1 MQVTHQADHLTHA
14 IINAGEQLGFGVSD
28 DPMFFQMLYS
38 SLYSN
43 PIRAA
48 IREPLCN
55 AWDANIDNGKRDV
68 PLEITL
74 TETSL
79 TIKDSGKGIPHDKIQ
94 QTYLILGKSTKVQQS
109 DQTGGFGLGCKAPF
123 AYAEHFEVRSS
134 VDGVCTIYR
143 MIKVSPEHGD
153 RPAATV
159 IASFPTKET
168 GLTVTIP
175 FVIHGTNSEGK
186 PYSNDYFKIKG
197 YLLEAIAQ
205 GGILAN
211 VNGVLVPTI
220 PLDHTPG
227 SWVLGESM
235 GLRTSN
241 GDRVFVRY
249 GSVVYP
255 VRGLEGLR
263 YYREVEEALRNNISN
278 YGAEIVFQAP
288 PDSIVIP
295 PNRESISQ
303 HEKTVETLENLFLP
317 FLQSLAKSDKKIPK
331 QEFCNVLKNVEENPA
346 FTMKFMLNASI
357 KSYMTCSS
365 LTINNGRDLKDGIVI
380 TDTDDIVRV
389 GIVKREAPFGRSAAF
404 QLQRIINKSMAKRG
418 FISHDMAKKLNHRD
432 MITSNDWRV
441 HEQWVNE
448 FLVLPLVK
456 RMVRYSLNPK
466 NLYVYNTY
474 YGTSY
479 KDFLRPWHNHSIF
492 YNKGLIKSASRKII
506 IMSYSKIA
514 VYNGDMTE
522 KGSLTNADGGYYG
535 AFVYLCPKTK
545 GAAVQ
550 ARAIFSKLHDYTF
563 IDHTVIQDQENEEIR
578 QKKNKDAAQRRAK
591 IAADKAA
598 GIEPPAKIGRVDE
611 GFASLL
617 NAFDGD
623 GKLNF
628 QKYRAAG
635 EQRVMKPLF
644 YLEKPTCARRSESCR
659 LDHFF
664 IGNWESRTLVKQY
677 GGLGFIPTTAKH
689 RKYVEDN
696 QLPNFA
702 EFMVRQ
708 MERAFHHSDKIQ
720 LQRGLCLNNV
730 RKALT
735 GTKLGN
741 LAHYKVALYDLI
753 LSDQWLCN
761 KLGVKLPPET
771 RHMTKNV
778 NLLGVI
784 VNSGYFIGD
793 HSTRLKTIKERIE
806 TPIIQQATRD
816 LFVLV
821 RKNQS
826 GQFVNFKVLAERLHH
841 RDKGVRMVAR
851 KYILQILNI
860 K

>member
-14 IINAGEQLGFGVSD
+14 VINAGEQLGFGVSD

-68 PLEITL
+68 PLEVTL

-94 QTYLILGKSTKVQQS
+94 QIYLILGKSTKVQQS

-143 MIKVSPEHGD
+143 MIKVSPEHGG

-159 IASFPTKET
+159 ITSFPTKET
-168 GLTVTIP
+168 GLSVTIP
-175 FVIHGTNSEGK
+175 FVIHGTKSDGK
-186 PYSNDYFKIKG
+186 PYSNDYTRIKG

-278 YGAEIVFQAP
+278 YAEIVFQAP

-317 FLQSLAKSDKKIPK
+317 FLESLAKSDKKIPK
-331 QEFCNVLKNVEENPA
+331 QEFANVLKNIDENQT

-357 KSYMTCSS
+357 KDYMTTSS
-365 LTINNGRDLKDGIVI
+365 LTFNNGHGLKDGIVI
-380 TDTDDIVRV
+380 TNTDDIVRV
-389 GIVKREAPFGRSAAF
+389 GIGKRDAPFGIAGMI
-404 QLQRIINKSMAKRG
+404 QLYRKINKSMADRG
-418 FISHDMAKKLNHRD
+418 FISHYLAKKLNHRD
-432 MITSNDWRV
+432 MTKISYWHDRTEWLDK
-441 HEQWVNE
+441 

-456 RMVRYSLNPK
+456 RMMRYNLNPE
-466 NLYVYNTY
+466 NLYVYNEW
-474 YGTSY
+474 YGTGY
-479 KDFLRPWHNHSIF
+479 TDFLRPWHNCGTYS
-492 YNKGLIKSASRKII
+492 LESVRLACRKII
-506 IMSYSKIA
+506 IMSYSKVA
-514 VYNGDMTE
+514 VHNKDMTE
-522 KGSLTNADGGYYG
+522 KGPLTNADGGYCG

-545 GAAVQ
+545 GAADH
-550 ARAIFSKLHDYTF
+550 ARALFSKMRDYTF
-563 IDHTVIQDQENEEIR
+563 IDHTVAQDIENEAIR
-578 QKKNKDAAQRRAK
+578 QKKSQEAAARRAK

-598 GIEPPAKIGRVDE
+598 GIVPPAKVVKNKE
-611 GFASLL
+611 GFANLL
-617 NAFDGD
+617 NMCDYNMR
-623 GKLNF
+623 KIN
-628 QKYRAAG
+628 YRAYKASG
-635 EQRVMKPLF
+635 DTRVNKPLF
-644 YLEKPTCARRSESCR
+644 YLEKPELPPSQRANT
-659 LDHFF
+659 LDMYR
-664 IGNWESRTLVKQY
+664 IGIRDSFMLVKEY
-677 GGLGFIPTTAKH
+677 GHWGFIPLTTKH
-689 RKYVEDN
+689 RKYIEDN
-696 QLPNFA
+696 QLPDFA

-708 MERAFHHSDKIQ
+708 MERAFAHPQNIQ
-720 LQRGLCLNNV
+720 LSIGLSLDAV
-730 RKALT
+730 RKDLT
-735 GTKLGN
+735 GGELGN
-741 LAHYKVALYDLI
+741 LAYFKRELYDLVI
-753 LSDQWLCN
+753 SDQWLRE
-761 KLGVKLPPET
+761 KLGIKFPRET
-771 RHMTKNV
+771 HHIKN
-778 NLLGVI
+778 NIQLLGTML
-784 VNSGYFIGD
+784 SCGYFKDD
-793 HSTRLKTIKERIE
+793 HLERLRAIHRLVV
-806 TPIIQQATRD
+806 TPVVQQATRD

-826 GQFVNFKVLAERLHH
+826 GQFVNYKVLGSKLHH
-841 RDKGVRMVAR
+841 CDKGVRMVAR
-851 KYILQILNI
+851 KLILQILNS

>member
-1 MQVTHQADHLTHA
+1 MQVTHSADFLTHA
-14 IINAGEQLGFGVSD
+14 VINAGEQLGFGVSD

-38 SLYSN
+38 SLYGN

-123 AYAEHFEVRSS
+123 AYVEHFEVRSS

-143 MIKVSPEHGD
+143 MIKVSPEHGG

-186 PYSNDYFKIKG
+186 PYSNDYFKIKD

-235 GLRTSN
+235 GLRTGN

-263 YYREVEEALRNNISN
+263 YYREVEEALRDNISN

-317 FLQSLAKSDKKIPK
+317 FLQSLAKSNKKIPK

-346 FTMKFMLNASI
+346 FTMKFMLDASI

-389 GIVKREAPFGRSAAF
+389 GIAKREAPFGRSAAF

-432 MITSNDWRV
+432 MITSNNWHV
-441 HEQWVNE
+441 HEQWVTE

-456 RMVRYSLNPK
+456 RMARYSLNPK

-474 YGTSY
+474 YGSSY
-479 KDFLRPWHNHSIF
+479 KDFLRPWHNHSIC
-492 YNKGLIKSASRKII
+492 NRELIKRASRKII
-506 IMSYSKIA
+506 IMSYSKVA
-514 VYNGDMTE
+514 VYNRDMTE
-522 KGSLTNADGGYYG
+522 KGSLTDADGGYHG
-535 AFVYLCPKTK
+535 AFVYLCPKGK
-545 GAAVQ
+545 GAADQ
-550 ARAIFSKLHDYTF
+550 ARALFSKMKDYTF
-563 IDHTVIQDQENEEIR
+563 IDHTVAQDMENEAIR
-578 QKKNKDAAQRRAK
+578 QKKSKDAAARRAK

-598 GIEPPAKIGRVDE
+598 GIEPPAKVERIGN

-617 NAFDGD
+617 NAFDDD
-623 GKLNF
+623 GEVNF
-628 QKYRAAG
+628 RKYRAAG
-635 EQRVMKPLF
+635 EHRVMKPLF
-644 YLEKPTCARRSESCR
+644 YLEKPACAKRAKACR
-659 LDHFF
+659 LDQFS
-664 IGNWESRTLVKQY
+664 INPWDSRTLVRQY
-677 GGLGFIPTTAKH
+677 GGLGFIPTTTKH
-689 RKYVEDN
+689 RKYIEDN
-696 QLPNFA
+696 ELPNFA

-708 MERAFHHSDKIQ
+708 MERSFNHPQNLQ
-720 LQRGLCLNNV
+720 LKAGLQLNAV
-730 RKALT
+730 RKDLT
-735 GTKLGN
+735 GSKQGN
-741 LAHYKVALYDLI
+741 MAEYKQDLYDLV
-753 LSDQWLCN
+753 LSDPWLCN
-761 KLGVKLPPET
+761 RLGIQVPKET
-771 RHMTKNV
+771 RHMRNSIQ
-778 NLLGVI
+778 LLDLMINTTYFTGDLRNRLADVKKRVI
-784 VNSGYFIGD
+784 I
-793 HSTRLKTIKERIE
+793 
-806 TPIIQQATRD
+806 PIIQQATRD

-826 GQFVNFKVLAERLHH
+826 GQFVDFEALCAKLCHS
-841 RDKGVRMVAR
+841 DKGVRMAAR
-851 KYILQILNI
+851 KHVLQILNI

>member
-1 MQVTHQADHLTHA
+1 MQVTHSADFLTHA
-14 IINAGEQLGFGVSD
+14 VINAGEQLGFGVSD

-143 MIKVSPEHGD
+143 MIKVSPEHGG

-175 FVIHGTNSEGK
+175 FVIHGTNSDGK
-186 PYSNDYFKIKG
+186 PCSNDYFKIKG

-211 VNGVLVPTI
+211 VNEVLVPTI

-227 SWVLGESM
+227 SWVVGESM

-263 YYREVEEALRNNISN
+263 YYREVEEALRDNISN

-317 FLQSLAKSDKKIPK
+317 FLESLAKSDKKIPK
-331 QEFCNVLKNVEENPA
+331 QEFHNVLKNVAENQA
-346 FTMKFMLNASI
+346 FTMKFMLNAGI
-357 KSYMTCSS
+357 KDYMTSSS
-365 LTINNGRDLKDGIVI
+365 LTINNGRDLRDGIVI

-389 GIVKREAPFGRSAAF
+389 GIGKRDAPFGRAGMI
-404 QLQRIINKSMAKRG
+404 QLYRKINKSMADRG
-418 FISHDMAKKLNHRD
+418 FISHYLAKKLNHRD
-432 MITSNDWRV
+432 MTRISYWHDR
-441 HEQWVNE
+441 EKWVDE
-448 FLVLPLVK
+448 FLVRPLVK
-456 RMVRYSLNPK
+456 RMMRYNLNPK
-466 NLYVYNTY
+466 NLYVHNTH
-474 YGTSY
+474 YGSVY
-479 KDFLRPWHNHSIF
+479 KDLLRPWHNHSLCSPE
-492 YNKGLIKSASRKII
+492 LIKLACRKII
-506 IMSYSKIA
+506 IMSYSKVA
-514 VYNGDMTE
+514 VHNKDMTE
-522 KGSLTNADGGYYG
+522 KGSLTDADGGYHG
-535 AFVYLCPKTK
+535 AFVYLCPKGK
-545 GAAVQ
+545 GAADQ
-550 ARAIFSKLHDYTF
+550 ARALFSKMKDYTF
-563 IDHTVIQDQENEEIR
+563 IDHTVAQDMENEAIR
-578 QKKNKDAAQRRAK
+578 QKKNKEAAARRAK
-591 IAADKAA
+591 AAADKAA
-598 GIEPPAKIGRVDE
+598 GIVPPAKVVKNEE
-611 GFASLL
+611 GFANLL
-617 NAFDGD
+617 NMCDYSEREI
-623 GKLNF
+623 N
-628 QKYRAAG
+628 YRAYKASG
-635 EQRVMKPLF
+635 EARVKKPLF
-644 YLEKPTCARRSESCR
+644 YLEKPELPKRQRART
-659 LDHFF
+659 LDMHT
-664 IGNWESRTLVKQY
+664 IGVNDSFTLVKEY
-677 GGLGFIPTTAKH
+677 GHWGFIPLTTKH
-689 RKYVEDN
+689 RKYIEDN
-696 QLPNFA
+696 QLPDFA

-708 MERAFHHSDKIQ
+708 MERAFAHPQNNQ
-720 LQRGLCLNNV
+720 LRNGLSLDAV
-730 RKALT
+730 RKDLT
-735 GTKLGN
+735 GDGRGN
-741 LAHYKVALYDLI
+741 LAYFKRELYDLV
-753 LSDQWLCN
+753 LSDQWLRE
-761 KLGVKLPPET
+761 KLGIKFPRET
-771 RHMTKNV
+771 HHIKN
-778 NLLGVI
+778 NIRLLGTML
-784 VNSGYFIGD
+784 SCGYFKDD
-793 HSTRLKTIKERIE
+793 HLERLRAIHRLVV
-806 TPIIQQATRD
+806 TPVVQQATRD

-826 GQFVNFKVLAERLHH
+826 GQFVDYEVLYGWLHH
-841 RDKGVRMVAR
+841 RDKGIRMVAR

>member
-1 MQVTHQADHLTHA
+1 MQVTHSADFLTHA
-14 IINAGEQLGFGVSD
+14 VINAGEQLGFGISD

-123 AYAEHFEVRSS
+123 AYTEHFEVRSS

-143 MIKVSPEHGD
+143 MIKVSPEHGG

-235 GLRTSN
+235 RLRTSN

-263 YYREVEEALRNNISN
+263 YYREVGEALRNNISS

-303 HEKTVETLENLFLP
+303 HEKTVNTLENLFLP
-317 FLQSLAKSDKKIPK
+317 FLQSLDKSNKKIPK
-331 QEFCNVLKNVEENPA
+331 QEFRNVLQNVGENET
-346 FTMKFMLNASI
+346 FTMNFMSNASI
-357 KSYMTCSS
+357 KDYMTTSS
-365 LTINNGRDLKDGIVI
+365 LTINNGRNLKDGIVI
-380 TDTDDIVRV
+380 TNTDDIVRV
-389 GIVKREAPFGRSAAF
+389 GIGKRDTPFGRAEIV
-404 QLQRIINKSMAKRG
+404 QLYRKINKSMADRG
-418 FISHDMAKKLNHRD
+418 FISHYMAKKLNHRD
-432 MITSNDWRV
+432 TIKNN
-441 HEQWVNE
+441 QWHDREKWVEE

-456 RMVRYSLNPK
+456 RIMRYNLNPK
-466 NLYVYNTY
+466 NLYVHNTY
-474 YGTSY
+474 YWSGY
-479 KDFLRPWHNHSIF
+479 KDLLRPWHNHS
-492 YNKGLIKSASRKII
+492 LCSSESIKLACRKII
-506 IMSYSKIA
+506 IMSYSKVA
-514 VYNGDMTE
+514 AHNKDMTE
-522 KGSLTNADGGYYG
+522 KGSLTDADGGYHG
-535 AFVYLCPKTK
+535 AFVYLCPKDK
-545 GAAVQ
+545 GAADE
-550 ARAIFSKLHDYTF
+550 ARALFSKMRDYTF
-563 IDHTVIQDQENEEIR
+563 IDHTVAQDMENEAIR
-578 QKKNKDAAQRRAK
+578 QKKNKDAAARRAK

-598 GIEPPAKIGRVDE
+598 GIEPPAEVERVND

-617 NAFDGD
+617 NAFNDD
-623 GKLNF
+623 RDLNF
-628 QKYRAAG
+628 RKYRAAG
-635 EQRVMKPLF
+635 EHRVMKPLF
-644 YLEKPTCARRSESCR
+644 YLEKPACAKRAKACR
-659 LDHFF
+659 LDQFT
-664 IGNWESRTLVKQY
+664 ISGWNSRTLVRQY
-677 GGLGFIPTTAKH
+677 GGLGFIPTTTKH
-689 RKYVEDN
+689 RKYIEDN
-696 QLPNFA
+696 ELPNFA

-708 MERAFHHSDKIQ
+708 MERSFNHPQNLQ
-720 LQRGLCLNNV
+720 LQAGLQL
-730 RKALT
+730 KAVHKDLT
-735 GTKLGN
+735 GSKLGKM
-741 LAHYKVALYDLI
+741 ADYKHKLYDLV
-753 LSDQWLCN
+753 LSDRWLCN
-761 KLGVKLPPET
+761 RLGIQLPKETQHMRNSIQLLDLMINTTYFTGDLRNRLSDVK
-771 RHMTKNV
+771 KQV
-778 NLLGVI
+778 SI
-784 VNSGYFIGD
+784 
-793 HSTRLKTIKERIE
+793 
-806 TPIIQQATRD
+806 PIIQQATRD

-826 GQFVNFKVLAERLHH
+826 GQFVDFEVLGSKLHH

-851 KYILQILNI
+851 KLILQILNI

>member
-1 MQVTHQADHLTHA
+1 MQVTQQADLLTHA
-14 IINAGEQLGFGVSD
+14 VINAGEQLGFGVSD

-38 SLYSN
+38 SLYGN

-143 MIKVSPEHGD
+143 LIKVSPEHGG

-175 FVIHGTNSEGK
+175 FVIHGTNSDGK
-186 PYSNDYFKIKG
+186 PYSNDYRKIKG

-317 FLQSLAKSDKKIPK
+317 FLQSLAKSEKKIPK
-331 QEFCNVLKNVEENPA
+331 QEFVNVLKNIDENTT
-346 FTMKFMLNASI
+346 FTMRHMMDASI
-357 KSYMTCSS
+357 KSYMTASS
-365 LTINNGRDLKDGIVI
+365 LTINNGRDLRDGIVI

-389 GIVKREAPFGRSAAF
+389 GIGKRDAPFRKNNIT
-404 QLQRIINKSMAKRG
+404 LLIRKITTSMAKRG
-418 FISHDMAKKLNHRD
+418 FISFDMAKKLNHHDAIRSSYYRD
-432 MITSNDWRV
+432 REAWAT
-441 HEQWVNE
+441 E
-448 FLVLPLVK
+448 FLVRPLVK
-456 RMVRYSLNPK
+456 RLMRYDLKPK
-466 NLYVYNTY
+466 NLYVYNKHY
-474 YGTSY
+474 EPSY
-479 KDFLRPWHNHSIF
+479 KEFLRPWDNHS
-492 YNKGLIKSASRKII
+492 LRSAEILKRAARKIL

-514 VYNGDMTE
+514 VFNHHMTQT
-522 KGSLTNADGGYYG
+522 GSLTNDDGGYNG
-535 AFVYLCPKTK
+535 AFVYLCPKGK
-545 GAAVQ
+545 GAADQ
-550 ARAIFSKLHDYTF
+550 ARALFSKMRDYTF
-563 IDHTVIQDQENEEIR
+563 IDHTMIQDMENEEIR

-598 GIEPPAKIGRVDE
+598 GIEPPAEVEREDE

-617 NAFDGD
+617 NALDGD
-623 GKLNF
+623 RGLNF
-628 QKYRAAG
+628 RQYRATG
-635 EQRVMKPLF
+635 EHRVMKPLF
-644 YLEKPTCARRSESCR
+644 YLEKPTCARRSRACR
-659 LDHFF
+659 LDQFS
-664 IGNWESRTLVKQY
+664 IGPWDSQALVRQY

-702 EFMVRQ
+702 EFIVRQ

-720 LQRGLCLNNV
+720 LKHGLYLNNV

-741 LAHYKVALYDLI
+741 LAHYKVALYDLL

-771 RHMTKNV
+771 QHMTKNV
-778 NLLGVI
+778 NLLEVMI
-784 VNSGYFIGD
+784 NSRYFIGD
-793 HSTRLKTIKERIE
+793 HSTRLKAIKERIE

-826 GQFVNFKVLAERLHH
+826 GQFVNFEVLAKRLHH
-841 RDKGVRMVAR
+841 RDKGVRMAAR
-851 KYILQILNI
+851 KYIIQILNI

>member
-14 IINAGEQLGFGVSD
+14 VINAGEQLGFGVSD

-38 SLYSN
+38 SLYGN

-134 VDGVCTIYR
+134 VDSICTIYR
-143 MIKVSPEHGD
+143 MIKVSPEHGG

-175 FVIHGTNSEGK
+175 FVIHGTNSDGK

-235 GLRTSN
+235 GLRTGN

-263 YYREVEEALRNNISN
+263 YYREVEEALRDNISN

-317 FLQSLAKSDKKIPK
+317 FLQSLAKSNKKIPK

-346 FTMKFMLNASI
+346 FTMKFMLDASI

-389 GIVKREAPFGRSAAF
+389 GIAKREAPFGRSAAF

-432 MITSNDWRV
+432 MITSNNWHV
-441 HEQWVNE
+441 HEQWVTE

-474 YGTSY
+474 YGSSY
-479 KDFLRPWHNHSIF
+479 KDFLRPWHNHSIC
-492 YNKGLIKSASRKII
+492 NRELIKRASRKII

-514 VYNGDMTE
+514 VYNRDMTE
-522 KGSLTNADGGYYG
+522 KGSLTDADGGYHG
-535 AFVYLCPKTK
+535 AFMYLCPKGK
-545 GAAVQ
+545 GAADK
-550 ARAIFSKLHDYTF
+550 ARALFSKMRDYTF
-563 IDHTVIQDQENEEIR
+563 IDHTVAQDIENEVIR
-578 QKKNKDAAQRRAK
+578 QKKNEDAAARRAK

-598 GIEPPAKIGRVDE
+598 GIEPPAKVERISD

-617 NAFDGD
+617 NAFDDD
-623 GKLNF
+623 GELNF
-628 QKYRAAG
+628 RKYRAAG
-635 EQRVMKPLF
+635 EHRVMKPLF
-644 YLEKPTCARRSESCR
+644 YLEKPACAKRAKACR
-659 LDHFF
+659 LDQFTINGWDSH
-664 IGNWESRTLVKQY
+664 TLVSQY
-677 GGLGFIPTTAKH
+677 GGLGFIPTTTKH
-689 RKYVEDN
+689 RKYIEDN
-696 QLPNFA
+696 ELPNFA

-708 MERAFHHSDKIQ
+708 MERSFNHPQNLQ
-720 LQRGLCLNNV
+720 LKAGLQLKAV
-730 RKALT
+730 RKDLT
-735 GTKLGN
+735 GSKHGN
-741 LAHYKVALYDLI
+741 MADYKHELYDLV
-753 LSDQWLCN
+753 LSDRWLCN
-761 KLGVKLPPET
+761 RLGIQLPKET
-771 RHMTKNV
+771 RHMRNSIQ
-778 NLLGVI
+778 LLDLMINTTYFTGDLRNRLSDVKKRVI
-784 VNSGYFIGD
+784 I
-793 HSTRLKTIKERIE
+793 
-806 TPIIQQATRD
+806 PIIQQATRD

-826 GQFVNFKVLAERLHH
+826 GRFVDFEALCAKLCH
-841 RDKGVRMVAR
+841 RDKGVRMAAR
-851 KYILQILNI
+851 KHVLQILNI

>member
-1 MQVTHQADHLTHA
+1 MQVTHSADFLTHA
-14 IINAGEQLGFGVSD
+14 VINAGEQLGFGVSD

-143 MIKVSPEHGD
+143 MIKVSPEHGG

-175 FVIHGTNSEGK
+175 FVIHGTNSNGK

-227 SWVLGESM
+227 SWALGERM
-235 GLRTSN
+235 GLNSTASDN
-241 GDRVFVRY
+241 IFVRY

-255 VRGLEGLR
+255 VRGLEGLH
-263 YYREVEEALRNNISN
+263 YYKEVSEAIRENISY

-317 FLQSLAKSDKKIPK
+317 FLHSLAKSEKKIPK
-331 QEFCNVLKNVEENPA
+331 QEFINVLKNIDENTT
-346 FTMKFMLNASI
+346 FTTRHMMDASI
-357 KSYMTCSS
+357 KSYVTASS
-365 LTINNGRDLKDGIVI
+365 LTVNNGRDLREGIVI
-380 TDTDDIVRV
+380 TNTDDIVRI
-389 GIVKREAPFGRSAAF
+389 GIGKRDVPFGRSALF
-404 QLQRIINKSMAKRG
+404 QLQRAINTSMAKRG
-418 FISHDMAKKLNHRD
+418 FISYDMAKKINHRD
-432 MITSNDWRV
+432 MLTTHYWHDQ
-441 HEQWVNE
+441 EQWATK

-456 RMVRYSLNPK
+456 RMVRHNLNPK
-466 NLYVYNTY
+466 NLHVYNTR
-474 YGTSY
+474 YGSGY
-479 KDFLRPWHNHSIF
+479 KDFLRPWHNHSICTHEI
-492 YNKGLIKSASRKII
+492 IKRASRKII

-514 VYNGDMTE
+514 VYNRDMTQ
-522 KGSLTNADGGYYG
+522 KGLTDADGGYNG
-535 AFVYLCPKTK
+535 VFVYLCPKGK
-545 GAAVQ
+545 GAADE
-550 ARAIFSKLHDYTF
+550 ARALFSKMRDYTF
-563 IDHTVIQDQENEEIR
+563 IDHTVAQDMENEAIR
-578 QKKNKDAAQRRAK
+578 QKKNKDAAVRRAK
-591 IAADKAA
+591 IVADKAA
-598 GIEPPAKIGRVDE
+598 GIEPPAKVERISD

-617 NAFDGD
+617 NAFDED
-623 GKLNF
+623 GELNF

-635 EQRVMKPLF
+635 EHRVMKPLF
-644 YLEKPTCARRSESCR
+644 YLEKPACDKRAKACR
-659 LDHFF
+659 LDQFS
-664 IGNWESRTLVKQY
+664 INGWYSRTLVRQY
-677 GGLGFIPTTAKH
+677 GGLGFIPTTIKH
-689 RKYVEDN
+689 RKYIEDN
-696 QLPNFA
+696 ELPNFA

-708 MERAFHHSDKIQ
+708 MERSFNHPQNLQ
-720 LQRGLCLNNV
+720 LQDGLQL
-730 RKALT
+730 KAVHKDLT
-735 GTKLGN
+735 GSELGKM
-741 LAHYKVALYDLI
+741 AEYKRDLYDFV
-753 LSDQWLCN
+753 LSDRWLCN
-761 KLGVKLPPET
+761 RLGIQLPKEN
-771 RHMTKNV
+771 RHIRNSAQ
-778 NLLGVI
+778 LLELMI
-784 VNSGYFIGD
+784 NSGYFIGD
-793 HSTRLKTIKERIE
+793 HRDRLRAVKDRVNK
-806 TPIIQQATRD
+806 PIIQQATRD

-826 GQFVNFKVLAERLHH
+826 GQFVDYEVLGSKLHH

-851 KYILQILNI
+851 KLILQILNI

>member
-14 IINAGEQLGFGVSD
+14 VINAGEQLGFGVSD

-38 SLYSN
+38 SLYGN

-79 TIKDSGKGIPHDKIQ
+79 SIKDSGKGIPHDKIQ

-134 VDGVCTIYR
+134 IDGVCTIYR
-143 MIKVSPEHGD
+143 MIKVSPEHGG

-175 FVIHGTNSEGK
+175 FVIHGTNSDGK

-235 GLRTSN
+235 GLRTGN

-263 YYREVEEALRNNISN
+263 YYREVEEALRENISY

-317 FLQSLAKSDKKIPK
+317 FLQSLAKSEKKIPK
-331 QEFCNVLKNVEENPA
+331 REFINVLKNIDENTT
-346 FTMKFMLNASI
+346 FTMRHMMDASI
-357 KSYMTCSS
+357 KSYMTASS
-365 LTINNGRDLKDGIVI
+365 LTVNNGRDLREGIVI
-380 TDTDDIVRV
+380 TNTDDIVRI
-389 GIVKREAPFGRSAAF
+389 GIGKRDAPFGRSALF
-404 QLQRIINKSMAKRG
+404 QLQRAINTSMAKRG
-418 FISHDMAKKLNHRD
+418 FISYDMAKKMNHRD
-432 MITSNDWRV
+432 MLTTHYWHDQ
-441 HEQWVNE
+441 EQWITK

-456 RMVRYSLNPK
+456 RMVRHSLNPK
-466 NLYVYNTY
+466 NLHVYNTR
-474 YGTSY
+474 YGSGY
-479 KDFLRPWHNHSIF
+479 KDFLRPWHNHSICTHEI
-492 YNKGLIKSASRKII
+492 IKRASRKII

-514 VYNGDMTE
+514 VYNRDMTQ
-522 KGSLTNADGGYYG
+522 KGLVDADGGYNG
-535 AFVYLCPKTK
+535 AFVYLCPKGK
-545 GAAVQ
+545 GAADE
-550 ARAIFSKLHDYTF
+550 ARALFSKMKDYTF
-563 IDHTVIQDQENEEIR
+563 IDHTVAQDMENEAIR
-578 QKKNKDAAQRRAK
+578 QKKNKDAAARRAK

-598 GIEPPAKIGRVDE
+598 GIEPPAKVERISE

-617 NAFDGD
+617 NAFDDD
-623 GKLNF
+623 GELNF
-628 QKYRAAG
+628 RKYRAAG
-635 EQRVMKPLF
+635 EHRVMKPLF
-644 YLEKPTCARRSESCR
+644 YLEKPACAKRAKACR
-659 LDHFF
+659 LDQFT
-664 IGNWESRTLVKQY
+664 INGWDSRTLVRQY
-677 GGLGFIPTTAKH
+677 GGLGFIPTTTKH
-689 RKYVEDN
+689 RKYIEDN
-696 QLPNFA
+696 ELPNFA

-708 MERAFHHSDKIQ
+708 MERSFNHPQNLQ
-720 LQRGLCLNNV
+720 LQAGLQLKAV
-730 RKALT
+730 RKDLT
-735 GTKLGN
+735 GSKQGN
-741 LAHYKVALYDLI
+741 MAEYKQGLYDLV
-753 LSDQWLCN
+753 LSDPWLCN
-761 KLGVKLPPET
+761 RLGIQLPKET
-771 RHMTKNV
+771 RHMRNSIQ
-778 NLLGVI
+778 LLDLMINTTYFTGDLRNRLSDVKKRVI
-784 VNSGYFIGD
+784 I
-793 HSTRLKTIKERIE
+793 
-806 TPIIQQATRD
+806 PIIQQATRD

-826 GQFVNFKVLAERLHH
+826 GQFVDFEALCAKLCH
-841 RDKGVRMVAR
+841 RDKGVRMAAR
-851 KYILQILNI
+851 KHVLQILNI

>member
-14 IINAGEQLGFGVSD
+14 VINAGEQLGFGVSD

-38 SLYSN
+38 SLYGN

-143 MIKVSPEHGD
+143 MIKVSPEHGG

-159 IASFPTKET
+159 IASFPTKKT

-175 FVIHGTNSEGK
+175 FVIHETNSEGK

-235 GLRTSN
+235 GLRTGN

-263 YYREVEEALRNNISN
+263 YYREVEDTLRDNISS

-303 HEKTVETLENLFLP
+303 HEKTVKTLENLFLP
-317 FLQSLAKSDKKIPK
+317 FLQSLDKSNKKIPK
-331 QEFCNVLKNVEENPA
+331 QEFHNVLKNVAENQT
-346 FTMKFMLNASI
+346 FTMRFMLNASI
-357 KSYMTCSS
+357 KDYMTTSS

-380 TDTDDIVRV
+380 TNTDDIVRV
-389 GIVKREAPFGRSAAF
+389 GIGKRDVPFGRAGMI
-404 QLQRIINKSMAKRG
+404 QLYRKINKSMADRG
-418 FISHDMAKKLNHRD
+418 FISHYMAKKLNHRD
-432 MITSNDWRV
+432 MTKNNHW
-441 HEQWVNE
+441 HNCEKWVEE

-456 RMVRYSLNPK
+456 RMLRYNLNPK
-466 NLYVYNTY
+466 NLYVHNMH
-474 YGTSY
+474 YGSSY
-479 KDFLRPWHNHSIF
+479 KDLLSPWHNHSLCSPELV
-492 YNKGLIKSASRKII
+492 KLACRKII
-506 IMSYSKIA
+506 IMSYSKVA
-514 VYNGDMTE
+514 VHNKDMTE
-522 KGSLTNADGGYYG
+522 KGSLTVADGGYCG

-545 GAAVQ
+545 GAADH
-550 ARAIFSKLHDYTF
+550 ARALFSKMRDYIF
-563 IDHTVIQDQENEEIR
+563 IDHTVTQNEENEEIR
-578 QKKNKDAAQRRAK
+578 KKKNKDAAARRAK
-591 IAADKAA
+591 AAADKAA
-598 GIEPPAKIGRVDE
+598 GIIPPTKVVKNEE
-611 GFASLL
+611 GFANLL
-617 NAFDGD
+617 NMCDYHEREINCRAYKST
-623 GKLNF
+623 GKS
-628 QKYRAAG
+628 
-635 EQRVMKPLF
+635 RVNKPLF
-644 YLEKPTCARRSESCR
+644 YLEKPDLPPRKKV
-659 LDHFF
+659 
-664 IGNWESRTLVKQY
+664 RTLDPHTIGVNDSFTLVREY
-677 GGLGFIPTTAKH
+677 GHWGFIPLTTKH
-689 RKYVEDN
+689 RKYIEDN
-696 QLPNFA
+696 QLPDFA

-708 MERAFHHSDKIQ
+708 MERAFAHPQNNQ
-720 LQRGLCLNNV
+720 LRNGLSLSAV
-730 RKALT
+730 RKDLT
-735 GTKLGN
+735 GGGVGN
-741 LAHYKVALYDLI
+741 LAYFKRELYDLV
-753 LSDQWLCN
+753 LSDPWLRE
-761 KLGVKLPPET
+761 KLGIKFPRET
-771 RHMTKNV
+771 HHIKN
-778 NLLGVI
+778 NIRLLGTML
-784 VNSGYFIGD
+784 SCGYFKDD
-793 HSTRLKTIKERIE
+793 HLERLKAVQKLVI
-806 TPIIQQATRD
+806 TPVVQQATRD

-826 GQFVNFKVLAERLHH
+826 GQFVDYEVLYGWLHH
-841 RDKGVRMVAR
+841 RDKGIRMVAR

>member
-1 MQVTHQADHLTHA
+1 MQVTQQADFLTHA
-14 IINAGEQLGFGVSD
+14 VINAGEQLGFGVSD

-38 SLYSN
+38 SLYGN

-123 AYAEHFEVRSS
+123 AYAEHFEVRSA

-143 MIKVSPEHGD
+143 MIKVSPEHGG

-175 FVIHGTNSEGK
+175 FVIHGTNSDGK
-186 PYSNDYFKIKG
+186 PYSNDYTKIKG
-197 YLLEAIAQ
+197 YLLKAIAQ

-235 GLRTSN
+235 DLRTNN

-317 FLQSLAKSDKKIPK
+317 FLQSLAKSEKKIPK
-331 QEFCNVLKNVEENPA
+331 QEFINVLKNIDENTT
-346 FTMKFMLNASI
+346 FTTRHMVNASI
-357 KSYMTCSS
+357 KSYMTASS
-365 LTINNGRDLKDGIVI
+365 LTVNNGCDLREGIVI
-380 TDTDDIVRV
+380 TNTDDIVRV
-389 GIVKREAPFGRSAAF
+389 GIGKRNTPFGRAEIV
-404 QLQRIINKSMAKRG
+404 QLYRKINKSMAKRG
-418 FISHDMAKKLNHRD
+418 FISHDMAKKLNHRN
-432 MITSNDWRV
+432 MITSDNWRDC
-441 HEQWVNE
+441 EKWVDE

-456 RMVRYSLNPK
+456 RIMRHNLNPK
-466 NLYVYNTY
+466 NLHVYNTRY
-474 YGTSY
+474 ESGY
-479 KDFLRPWHNHSIF
+479 KDLLRPWHNHSLCSPE
-492 YNKGLIKSASRKII
+492 LIKLACRKII
-506 IMSYSKIA
+506 IMSYSKVA
-514 VYNGDMTE
+514 VHNKDMTE
-522 KGSLTNADGGYYG
+522 KGSLTDADGGYRG
-535 AFVYLCPKTK
+535 AFVYLCPKGK
-545 GAAVQ
+545 GAADA
-550 ARAIFSKLHDYTF
+550 ARALFSKMKDYTF
-563 IDHTVIQDQENEEIR
+563 IDHTVAQDMENEAIR
-578 QKKNKDAAQRRAK
+578 QKKNKDAAARRAK

-598 GIEPPAKIGRVDE
+598 GIEPPAKVKRVDD

-617 NAFDGD
+617 NAFDDD

-628 QKYRAAG
+628 RKYRAAG
-635 EQRVMKPLF
+635 EHRVMKPLF
-644 YLEKPTCARRSESCR
+644 YLEKPACDKHAKACR
-659 LDHFF
+659 LTQFS
-664 IGNWESRTLVKQY
+664 INPWESRTLVKQY
-677 GGLGFIPTTAKH
+677 GGLGFIPTTTKH
-689 RKYVEDN
+689 HKYIEDN
-696 QLPNFA
+696 ELPNFA

-708 MERAFHHSDKIQ
+708 MERSFNHPQNLQ
-720 LQRGLCLNNV
+720 LQDGLQL
-730 RKALT
+730 KAVHKDLT
-735 GTKLGN
+735 GSTLGKM
-741 LAHYKVALYDLI
+741 AKYKRDLYDLV
-753 LSDQWLCN
+753 LSDRWLCN
-761 KLGVKLPPET
+761 RLGIQLPKET
-771 RHMTKNV
+771 RHMRNSIQ
-778 NLLGVI
+778 LLDLML
-784 VNSGYFIGD
+784 NTSYFIDD
-793 HSTRLKTIKERIE
+793 HRNRLSDVKKRVIN
-806 TPIIQQATRD
+806 PIIQQATRD

-826 GQFVNFKVLAERLHH
+826 GQFVDFEALCAKLCH
-841 RDKGVRMVAR
+841 RDKGVRMAAR
-851 KYILQILNI
+851 KHVLQILNN
-860 K
+860 

>member
-14 IINAGEQLGFGVSD
+14 VINAGEQLGFGVSD

-38 SLYSN
+38 SLYGN

-143 MIKVSPEHGD
+143 MIKVSPEHGG

-197 YLLEAIAQ
+197 HLLEAIAQ

-227 SWVLGESM
+227 SWVLGERM
-235 GLRTSN
+235 GLSATAS
-241 GDRVFVRY
+241 DRVFVRY

-331 QEFCNVLKNVEENPA
+331 QEFHNVLKNVAENQA

-357 KSYMTCSS
+357 KDYMTISS
-365 LTINNGRDLKDGIVI
+365 LTINNGRDLRGGIVI
-380 TDTDDIVRV
+380 TNTDDIVRV
-389 GIVKREAPFGRSAAF
+389 GIGKRDVPFGRAGMI
-404 QLQRIINKSMAKRG
+404 QLYRKINKSMADRG
-418 FISHDMAKKLNHRD
+418 FISHYLAKKLNHRD
-432 MITSNDWRV
+432 MTKTSYWHDR
-441 HEQWVNE
+441 EKWVDE
-448 FLVLPLVK
+448 FLVRPLVK
-456 RMVRYSLNPK
+456 RMMRHNLNTK
-466 NLYVYNTY
+466 NLYVHNTH
-474 YGTSY
+474 YGSGY
-479 KDFLRPWHNHSIF
+479 KDLLRPWHNHS
-492 YNKGLIKSASRKII
+492 LCSLESIKLACRKII
-506 IMSYSKIA
+506 IMSYSKVA
-514 VYNGDMTE
+514 LHNEDMTE
-522 KGSLTNADGGYYG
+522 KGSLTDADSGYRG
-535 AFVYLCPKTK
+535 AFVYLCPKGK
-545 GAAVQ
+545 GAADA
-550 ARAIFSKLHDYTF
+550 ARALFSKMKDYTF
-563 IDHTVIQDQENEEIR
+563 IDHTVAQDMENEAIR
-578 QKKNKDAAQRRAK
+578 QKKNKDAAARRAK

-598 GIEPPAKIGRVDE
+598 GIEPPAKVERVGG

-617 NAFDGD
+617 NAFDD
-623 GKLNF
+623 DRELNF
-628 QKYRAAG
+628 RKYRAAG
-635 EQRVMKPLF
+635 EHRVMKPLF
-644 YLEKPTCARRSESCR
+644 YLEKPACAKRAKACR
-659 LDHFF
+659 LDQFS
-664 IGNWESRTLVKQY
+664 INGRDSRTLVRQY
-677 GGLGFIPTTAKH
+677 GGLGFIPTTTKH
-689 RKYVEDN
+689 RKYIEDN
-696 QLPNFA
+696 ELPNFA

-708 MERAFHHSDKIQ
+708 MERSFNHPQNLQ
-720 LQRGLCLNNV
+720 LQAGLQL
-730 RKALT
+730 KAVHKDLT
-735 GTKLGN
+735 GSKFGKM
-741 LAHYKVALYDLI
+741 AEYKQDLYDLV
-753 LSDQWLCN
+753 LSDPWLCN
-761 KLGVKLPPET
+761 RLGIQLPKET
-771 RHMTKNV
+771 RHMRNSIQ
-778 NLLGVI
+778 LLDLMINTTYFTGDLRNRLSDVKKRVI
-784 VNSGYFIGD
+784 I
-793 HSTRLKTIKERIE
+793 
-806 TPIIQQATRD
+806 PIIQQATRD

-826 GQFVNFKVLAERLHH
+826 GQFVDFEALCAKLCH
-841 RDKGVRMVAR
+841 RDKGVRMAAR
-851 KYILQILNI
+851 KHVLQILNI